1 MRFFFLVQLIFIGF
15 ASSVLAQ
22 ENEAIPG
29 LIPRFY
35 SISPASDLEV
45 SPELAHQMAL
55 NGEDISLIEPK
66 RGTNIFNSNKSE
78 ISHLQLV
85 GDEGVRF
92 HSLLASR
99 LGNVRFTIQAQSGE
113 LFNVYLSKKV
123 HNYLLRKN
131 ILEKIGYNVPAM
143 QWKSELSLS
152 FDSSIDKTLFIEEM
166 KDELLADVKR
176 WIKSDNGMEITLQ
189 DALIIPAKNDIYN
202 LALGLMP
209 SELHRGRRLLRA
221 PYVAIS
227 MVDTP
232 ESVNLFSWK
241 AGRVVLDQV
250 KLFHTNEIQN
260 TFQTS
265 FEDARWI
272 TRRIAKLSKE
282 DLAEVVISAH
292 YPKEVELLLIEKITN
307 RRNDLVKIFQLENEF
322 SDLMVDS
329 TVSFGEVLNNGEV
342 SQEFF
347 DGYSSRFS
355 FGDPESPFSNSEL
368 GSFALSRLQSEA
380 LRAGISR
387 FNKLIGTNTEEFY
400 LDKLKEI
407 VARDGM
413 FFPTQAVVVP
423 NVSGNVILSRDII
436 TGSYMGTNNKVQ
448 LVDNFGF
455 NLDAGAVIGIE
466 GLPTPLSF
474 RAGAGIVFQRM
485 FSHVKPIQSLKK
497 AMKEPYKNMA
507 VPMLIRGIAEKINKL
522 SALDENNEDILI
534 ASITSDIKNSLDV
547 GESFIISDSITP
559 NMMAEFGAS
568 LSAYMFLDEKLL
580 KVYASFNAASITIS
594 RMHIHRKDEN
604 TLHIY
609 QDNGQSL
616 RLALSIKL
624 KTYVP
629 ILGIQARWHKA
640 KATTEYFPLSLDSRE
655 VEVKHLKALR
665 KSLLTLSSAP
675 LKSFM
680 NPHVIKHDLGE
691 FGSTLNFLFFKRNKV
706 SSNHSIEVHHQMGG
720 ESIDLYRRYDAKT
733 KGRDYEG
740 YITEAINDILAN
752 ILEYD
757 YSFAQTQV
765 LNPGFT
771 IGGRAKNKIFVSET
785 DGERIHSEY
794 KRVFN
799 GWSIGSGKLKKY
811 LSELNREFGSEIFD
825 PLTYQNTN
833 LIMLYQLQI
842 NMKVENVGMQRF
854 LNLPRASLE
863 YLIANHSQY
872 NRRTREDIRGLA
884 RSYKYRLDK
893 IKLNLENYPTF
904 AFKKWH
910 SFLEDFLEV
919 VTIEGFIEGA
929 GKENVVAYG
938 RIEGFRSGDEAG
950 DSPIMSDI
958 YGELPSQIH
967 PSISQE
973 IMGKIGIIE
982 GELLAGWLTERAL

>member
-1 MRFFFLVQLIFIGF
+1 MRILFLVHILLSITI
-15 ASSVLAQ
+15 SHSIAQ
-22 ENEAIPG
+22 EAQIIPG

-35 SISPASDLEV
+35 SISSASDLEV
-45 SPELAHQMAL
+45 SPEIAHQMAM

-66 RGTNIFNSNKSE
+66 RGTNIFNSLKSE
-78 ISHLQLV
+78 ISHVQLV
-85 GDEGVRF
+85 GDEGVKF
-92 HSLLASR
+92 HSLLSSR
-99 LGNVRFTIQAQSGE
+99 LGNVRFTIENDNGE

-131 ILEKIGYNVPAM
+131 ILEKIGYHVPAM
-143 QWKSELSLS
+143 QWKSELTLNFEST
-152 FDSSIDKTLFIEEM
+152 IDKTLFIEEM
-166 KDELLADVKR
+166 KDELLADKNR
-176 WIKSDNGMEITLQ
+176 WIKNDNGMEITLQ
-189 DALIIPAKNDIYN
+189 DALVIPAKNDIYN
-202 LALGLMP
+202 LALGIMP
-209 SELHRGRRLLRA
+209 RELHRGRRLLRA

-241 AGRVVLDQV
+241 SGRVALNQL

-260 TFQTS
+260 TYQTS
-265 FEDARWI
+265 YEDARWI
-272 TRRIAKLSKE
+272 ARRIAKLSKE
-282 DLAEVVISAH
+282 DISEIVEAAF
-292 YPKEVELLLIEKITN
+292 YPKEIELLLIEKITN
-307 RRNDLVKIFQLENEF
+307 RRNDLVKNLKLENEF
-322 SDLMVDS
+322 SDLIVNS
-329 TVSFGEVLNNGEV
+329 QVSYGTALVNGEI

-347 DGYSSRFS
+347 EGYASRFS

-380 LRAGISR
+380 LRAGITR
-387 FNKLIGTNTEEFY
+387 FNKLIGTNTEQFY
-400 LDKLKEI
+400 MDKLQEI
-407 VARDGM
+407 VAKDGM

-423 NVSGNVILSRDII
+423 NVSGNLILSRDII
-436 TGSYMGTNNKVQ
+436 TGSYLGTNNKVQ

-485 FSHVKPIQSLKK
+485 FSHVKPITSLKK

-507 VPMLIRGIAEKINKL
+507 VPLLIKGIAEKINKL
-522 SALDENNEDILI
+522 SELTEENESILI
-534 ASITSDIKNSLDV
+534 SSITNDIKSSLSI
-547 GESFIISDSITP
+547 GESFIITDSITP
-559 NMMAEFGAS
+559 NLMAEFGAS
-568 LSAYMFLDEKLL
+568 LSAYMFLDDKLL
-580 KVYASFNAASITIS
+580 KLYAQFNAAKMTIS

-609 QDNGQSL
+609 QDNGESL

-640 KATTEYFPLSLDSRE
+640 KAETQYFPISLRSRD

-665 KSLLTLSSAP
+665 KSLLTLSTAP

-680 NPHVIKHDLGE
+680 NPHFIKHDLGE

-706 SSNHSIEVHHQMGG
+706 GSNHSIEVHHQMGG
-720 ESIDLYRRYDAKT
+720 EQIDLYRRYDAKT

-752 ILEYD
+752 VLETD
-757 YSFAQTQV
+757 YNLSQSQV

-799 GWSIGSGKLKKY
+799 GWSIGSGKMKKY
-811 LSELNREFGSEIFD
+811 LRQLNREFGSNIFD

-833 LIMLYQLQI
+833 LIMLYQLQLH
-842 NMKVENVGMQRF
+842 MKVENFGMQRF
-854 LNLPRASLE
+854 LNLPRTSLE
-863 YLIANHSQY
+863 YIIANHSQFN
-872 NRRTREDIRGLA
+872 NRSRQDIKGLA
-884 RSYKYRLDK
+884 RRYKARLNK

-958 YGELPSQIH
+958 YGELPSQLH
-967 PSISQE
+967 LSISQE
-973 IMGKIGIIE
+973 IMQKIGILE